1 MEPKTRI
8 IEEAREQFM
17 KYGYSRMRMDDLAQ
31 SLGMS
36 KKTLYQHFEGKQEL
50 CEAVTD
56 HIFTN
61 HKCGITMIMEEKDL
75 DFISRLRK
83 ISIFIS
89 ANAMQ
94 MTNDILVDFK
104 RNVPQIW
111 KKVEEFR
118 KKSIHHDFKQLIQK
132 GIEEK
137 VFRNDLNV
145 DVVIAM
151 YYGSI
156 NYIISPENLQNA
168 NYNSTEAFNT
178 IFRIVMEGMMTEEAR
193 KEFANVFKQEK

>member
-1 MEPKTRI
+1 MEAKARI
-8 IEEAREQFM
+8 IEEAREQFF

-36 KKTLYQHFEGKQEL
+36 KKTLYLHFEGKKDL
-50 CEAVTD
+50 CEAVAEN
-56 HIFTN
+56 IFTD
-61 HKCGITMIMEEKDL
+61 HKCGISLIMEEKDL

-89 ANAMQ
+89 THAMR
-94 MTNDILVDFK
+94 MTNEILVDFK

-118 KKSIHHDFKQLIQK
+118 KKSIHNDFKQLIQK

-168 NYNSTEAFNT
+168 NYNSVEAFNT

-193 KEFANVFKQEK
+193 KEFENVFKTVA

>member
-1 MEPKTRI
+1 
-8 IEEAREQFM
+8 
-17 KYGYSRMRMDDLAQ
+17 
-31 SLGMS
+31 
-36 KKTLYQHFEGKQEL
+36 
-50 CEAVTD
+50 
-56 HIFTN
+56 
-61 HKCGITMIMEEKDL
+61 MEEKDL

-83 ISIFIS
+83 ISVFIS
-89 ANAMQ
+89 TNAMQ

-118 KKSIHHDFKQLIQK
+118 KKSIHNDFKQLIEK
-132 GIEEK
+132 GIKEN
-137 VFRNDLNV
+137 VFRKDLNV
-145 DVVIAM
+145 DVVLAM

-168 NYNSTEAFNT
+168 NYNSVEAFNT

-193 KEFANVFKQEK
+193 KEFANSFKI